1 VGDWLL
7 NLPILAMGAIILG
20 LIFLG
25 TAVIY
30 RVVQSLAVGERARAF
45 KAISPGMLPPLSVV
59 FALLVGFLAAQ
70 VWSDNDRAST
80 AVNREASALR
90 AAVLVAAAFPGEP
103 ETRLHELVRGYIQE
117 AATREWP
124 AMARRDVT
132 LTIAPP
138 RLAEALRLALALPAN
153 TPGQLAAQR
162 ELVGSLETAFDARR
176 QRIILSRS
184 SVNWV
189 KWTVL
194 LLQAGLMLIAI
205 AMVHCDN
212 RFSNKI
218 ILGIFATSV
227 GLAVLLIA
235 AHSRPFTG
243 EIAVTPTYLLQVMPE
258 TGMASAAGR

>member
-1 VGDWLL
+1 MGDWLL
-7 NLPILAMGAIILG
+7 NLPVLAMGAVILG
-20 LIFLG
+20 LTYLA
-25 TAVIY
+25 TAGIY
-30 RVVQSLAVGERARAF
+30 WVVTWLAVGERARAF

-70 VWSDNDRAST
+70 VWSENERANA

-90 AAVLVAAAFPGEP
+90 DAVLVSNAFPGEA
-103 ETRLHELVRGYIQE
+103 ETRLRELIRAYIQD

-132 LTIAPP
+132 LSLAPP
-138 RLAEALRLALALPAN
+138 GLAEAFQLALSLPAT

-162 ELVGSLETAFDARR
+162 ALVTSLQTALDLRR
-176 QRIILSRS
+176 ERIILSRS
-184 SVNWV
+184 SVDWV

-194 LLQAGLMLIAI
+194 LGQAGLMLVAI

-212 RFSNKI
+212 RLSNKI

-227 GLAVLLIA
+227 AVAVVLIA
-235 AHSRPFTG
+235 AHSSPFLG
-243 EIAVTPTYLLQVMPE
+243 QISVQPTYLLQVMPE
-258 TGMASAAGR
+258 TGMARAGP